1 MKPMQRR
8 RFLQCTL
15 GAGVALAP
23 SGTMRLPG
31 ATAAKG
37 GALTKDLE
45 PVPLRGAG
53 RSGAGGS
60 RIGVYSVV
68 ETLTMSP
75 SSSTA

>member
-15 GAGVALAP
+15 GAGVALAL

-37 GALTKDLE
+37 GALTKYLE
-45 PVPLRGAG
+45 PVPLRGA
-53 RSGAGGS
+53 AGVERAGVESASTRLS
-60 RIGVYSVV
+60 R
-68 ETLTMSP
+68 P
-75 SSSTA
+75 